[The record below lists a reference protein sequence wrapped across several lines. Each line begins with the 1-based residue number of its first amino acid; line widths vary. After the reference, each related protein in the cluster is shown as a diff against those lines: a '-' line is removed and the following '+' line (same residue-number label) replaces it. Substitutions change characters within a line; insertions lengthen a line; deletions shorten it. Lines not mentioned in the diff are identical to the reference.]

1 MSLPS
6 DDEEVMGSFSFT
18 PGLTLVNTFN
28 DETFVFTTPESADLA
43 EFEVRLGPGGSGGGN
58 AMAHIHP
65 KTDETFTV
73 RSGLLSVAI
82 DGQMHQ
88 LRPGETITVPRGKQH
103 FFRNADKGDTLA
115 IVRFTPAQH
124 QLRFFLNFATIAQNR
139 PEWFGSKGEPSFLLM
154 ALTLHT
160 FKDHFYVAGPPIW
173 VQRIVFATLAPI
185 ARLLGYKV
193 VVGP

>member
-1 MSLPS
+1 M
-6 DDEEVMGSFSFT
+6 DSFSFT

-28 DETFVFTTPESADLA
+28 NETFVFTTPESADLA

-73 RSGLLSVAI
+73 QSGLLNVAI

-88 LRPGETITVPRGKQH
+88 LRPGETMTVPRGKQH

-115 IVRFTPAQH
+115 TIRFTPAQH
-124 QLRFFLNFATIAQNR
+124 QLRFFLNFATIAQNH
-139 PEWFGSKGEPSFLLM
+139 PEWFGSRGEPSFLLM

-160 FKDHFYVAGPPIW
+160 FRDHFYVAGPPIW
-173 VQRIVFATLAPI
+173 VQKIVFATLAPI

-193 VVGP
+193 LVGP

>member
-1 MSLPS
+1 MDLLL
-6 DDEEVMGSFSFT
+6 FT
-18 PGLTLVNTFN
+18 PGLTLVNAFN
-28 DETFVFTTPESADLA
+28 DETFVFTTPESTEAA

-65 KTDETFTV
+65 KTDENFTV
-73 RSGLLSVAI
+73 RSGRLTVSI
-82 DGQMHQ
+82 DGQIHQ
-88 LRPGETITVPRGKQH
+88 LQLGETITIPAGKPH
-103 FFRNADKGDTLA
+103 FFRNAHEGDTA
-115 IVRFTPAQH
+115 VIIRFTSAQH

-160 FKDHFYVAGPPIW
+160 FKDHFYVAGPPVW
-173 VQRIVFATLAPI
+173 MQKMLFATLAPI
-185 ARLLGYKV
+185 ARLMGYKM

>member
-1 MSLPS
+1 MDSL
-6 DDEEVMGSFSFT
+6 SFT
-18 PGLTLVNTFN
+18 PGLTLVNAFN
-28 DETFVFTTPESADLA
+28 EETFVFTTPESTEAA

-73 RSGLLSVAI
+73 QSGRLTVSI
-82 DGQMHQ
+82 DGQIHQ
-88 LRPGETITVPRGKQH
+88 LQPGETITVPAGKPH
-103 FFRNADKGDTLA
+103 FFRNAHEGDTVA
-115 IVRFTPAQH
+115 IIRFTPAQH

-160 FKDHFYVAGPPIW
+160 FKDHFYVAGPPVW
-173 VQRIVFATLAPI
+173 VQKVLFATLAPI
-185 ARLLGYKV
+185 ARLMGYTVLVK
-193 VVGP
+193 P